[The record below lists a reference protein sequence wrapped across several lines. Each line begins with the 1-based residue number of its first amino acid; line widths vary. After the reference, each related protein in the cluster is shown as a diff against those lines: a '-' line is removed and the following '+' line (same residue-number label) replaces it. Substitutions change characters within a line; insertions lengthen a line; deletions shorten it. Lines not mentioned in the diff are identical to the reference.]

1 MSATRTYEHKHT
13 PQTET
18 LHQAG
23 AELRSA
29 PPRLVT
35 ERSRQRSSP
44 PVPQN
49 APANNRRRCPA
60 EGSDT
65 TAARPRRLHSAPE
78 LTAASGKGRAHRGAG
93 ARRKRPLHRGQRA
106 KEGKGRAAAAV
117 RPRPVTCAAP
127 AGNKRDARRG
137 GGGEKPRRALTCAPA
152 APRLLAPPPPPP
164 SGGTT
169 CRITPGG
176 QIAAS
181 LLLMPRA
188 FEASTAEPPACFPEG
203 HRQSLGAG
211 EKRFRSSG
219 FPPPSPGF
227 APSWSRPV
235 EAARLCLSSEVG
247 LRPRGLLLP

>member
-1 MSATRTYEHKHT
+1 MSATRTYEHKHA

-44 PVPQN
+44 PVPQKRARKQPPALPCRRQRHN
-49 APANNRRRCPA
+49 RSEAAPPPLGSRANSRERKRTGLPRGRGSPETPAAQRTEGQRGERPCGCGSAAPARYLR
-60 EGSDT
+60 
-65 TAARPRRLHSAPE
+65 
-78 LTAASGKGRAHRGAG
+78 G
-93 ARRKRPLHRGQRA
+93 ARRKQ
-106 KEGKGRAAAAV
+106 
-117 RPRPVTCAAP
+117 TQCAT
-127 AGNKRDARRG
+127 RRR
-137 GGGEKPRRALTCAPA
+137 GEKPRRALTCAPA
-152 APRLLAPPPPPP
+152 APRLLAPPPP

-181 LLLMPRA
+181 SLLMPRA